1 MTLPPG
7 STSQHK
13 PAAPRAAVVVSALCA
28 FGMLTGALALPI
40 PSANQSIL
48 VHESAI
54 ELPLSTIEPASLG
67 AASHV
72 YELVVEQ
79 EDTLSRLLERGGV
92 SSPELLLHFQQDRT
106 ASRAARQIR
115 PGQTVKAFTDSSG
128 KLQRM
133 ELPAG
138 ADSGLAIVSNG
149 DKLSSQTFEPEGNIV
164 RAYGA
169 GTIEHSLFAATDR
182 AGIPDGIAVQIAE
195 IFSGEIDFHRD
206 IRRGDRFAV
215 VYERIVSQGADRGS
229 GKVLAASYTSG
240 GRELLAIRHQDSQGR
255 VGYYEPN
262 GQSMKR
268 AFLRSPLE
276 FSRITSRFTG
286 SRFHPVLQRWRAHT
300 GVDYGAPVGTAVR
313 ATADGIV
320 DHVGWKGGYGKLVVI
335 RHAGNR
341 STAYGHLNGFAR
353 GLTRGTRVEQGQTIG
368 YVGQTGLASG
378 PHLHYEFRVAGRAIN
393 PLTAT
398 IPDAPPLQK
407 SALVDFKPV
416 ADIAQHQLAL
426 AERVALLDEQ

>member
-1 MTLPPG
+1 M
-7 STSQHK
+7 
-13 PAAPRAAVVVSALCA
+13 PRTAVVVSALCA

-40 PSANQSIL
+40 PNANQAIPVREL
-48 VHESAI
+48 VS
-54 ELPLSTIEPASLG
+54 ELPLAATESESLG
-67 AASHV
+67 AGSHV
-72 YELVVEQ
+72 YELVVEP
-79 EDTLSRLLERGGV
+79 EDTLSRLLERGGI
-92 SSPELLLHFQQDRT
+92 SSPELLLHFQQDRS

-115 PGQTVKAFTDSSG
+115 PGQTVKAHVDPSG
-128 KLQRM
+128 KLERM
-133 ELPAG
+133 ELPTTAEE
-138 ADSGLAIVSNG
+138 ALVITSTG
-149 DKLSSQTFEPEGNIV
+149 DKLTSQPIQVQSNVV

-215 VYERIVSQGADRGS
+215 VYERLVAQGADRGS
-229 GKVLAASYTSG
+229 GTVLAASYSTG
-240 GRELLAIRHQDSQGR
+240 GRELLAIRYQDAHGR
-255 VGYYEPN
+255 SGYYEPN
-262 GQSMKR
+262 GQSMRR

-313 ATADGIV
+313 ATADGVI

-335 RHAGNR
+335 RHTGNR
-341 STAYGHLNGFAR
+341 STAYGHLNGFAK
-353 GLTRGTRVEQGQTIG
+353 GLARGTRVEQGQTIG

-378 PHLHYEFRVAGRAIN
+378 PHLHYEFRVAGRAVN

-398 IPDAPPLQK
+398 IPDAPPLPK
-407 SALVDFKPV
+407 SALVEFKP
-416 ADIAQHQLAL
+416 IAEIARHQLAL
-426 AERVALLDEQ
+426 AERIAPLDEQ